1 MLWYII
7 DGYNVIHKIDEI
19 KKSVSPRQEFVYYIK
34 RNNLTGSSNNKVTIV
49 FDGGPHYEE
58 FIAEKQFNIMF
69 SQDTSADELIK
80 DRISRAKNKKQI
92 VVVSDDR
99 EIREAARR
107 EGAQILRTK
116 EFLTKKKKIQKE
128 SSAPRKQISLSV
140 QEEIT
145 EELRKVW
152 LRDEE

>member
-7 DGYNVIHKIDEI
+7 DGYNVIHKINEV
-19 KKSVSPRQEFVYYIK
+19 KKSASPRQEFIYYIR
-34 RNNLTGSSNNKVTIV
+34 RNNLTGSLNNKVTVV

-58 FIAEKQFNIMF
+58 FIAEKQFTIMF
-69 SQDTSADELIK
+69 SQDKTADELIK
-80 DRISRAKNKKQI
+80 DRIARAKNKKQI

-107 EGAQILRTK
+107 EGTQILRTK
-116 EFLTKKKKIQKE
+116 EFLIRKKKAQKE
-128 SSAPRKQISLSV
+128 SATPRKQISLSM

-152 LRDEE
+152 LSDEE